1 MLQSKLISEKKNISQ
16 RQEIQ
21 KIPKSYP
28 YLSLSH
34 WDLVLRKKIIFNQ
47 IILIIVEAKYLALD
61 FHEER
66 KRLKSFAFFYAKNAS
81 VKVNEEK
88 TKKNDI
94 DILYKNCYTLYSSIN
109 QENNLS
115 EFSEENKNTFNNL
128 LMPNN
133 FNEYENMKE
142 ELSNWKKQIENLE
155 NRLNKLKSK
164 IQLEGENI
172 QIFFDIFDLIK
183 SIINNQE
190 EKIKE
195 MQMSKKNEELKIESL
210 SDIAN
215 LLKGSNNMISRENK
229 NATIIADKSNINYNK
244 VNSNISKLMKKVIE
258 QFNKQIISVGD
269 VNITKSKII
278 KEDNNILNNNE
289 ENNMEIEEDEMTLMI
304 NKGLNPAK
312 LLLNIQEEMS
322 QDVLIKNIKAFLD
335 IDNCYLLPM
344 YNYNKLLNSKIDL
357 NSVNYDPANAFFK
370 VFPFIENDE
379 KKFSAKKLLTGLE
392 QPSNNIN
399 KKKNNEIFE
408 KTARYEHFTPLQK
421 LIILYGI
428 FASGNNPSLV
438 NCILNMY
445 SPTHCVMYNNDEM
458 NYICSKICEEVGIE
472 YEQNFINIK
481 DDEIFNYN
489 KNEKF
494 FLNNSQKID
503 IESSLFMTEFHDF
516 KYNDTIREIYKIKED
531 KKGEE
536 YAKIFHEIK
545 NKDQF
550 KLNSEFNIKNK
561 NISLQKSINLIK
573 ILTNNSYIKNSE
585 IKKKFL
591 SEILLYLKSFCKKIK
606 QFQENN
612 KSKYNYFTG
621 EKFLENKRK
630 INDMDYPEII
640 QNKKKKLDKNMVL
653 NMLKENKNKI
663 KYNCKSYSIKEIK
676 KEIIKK
682 DENNDEIS
690 VKYRILNVINSYTQD
705 NIKKEWEKN
714 RKEWYQNNQRFNPIY
729 RINERANDERLAR
742 GYVGPVGVGDS
753 TTINSIRINNGG
765 GDNNINNNNIGR
777 NDGDGRGGGNNVN
790 RNDNQDMFTNA
801 RTVHTNQ

>member
-1 MLQSKLISEKKNISQ
+1 
-16 RQEIQ
+16 
-21 KIPKSYP
+21 
-28 YLSLSH
+28 
-34 WDLVLRKKIIFNQ
+34 
-47 IILIIVEAKYLALD
+47 
-61 FHEER
+61 
-66 KRLKSFAFFYAKNAS
+66 
-81 VKVNEEK
+81 
-88 TKKNDI
+88 
-94 DILYKNCYTLYSSIN
+94 
-109 QENNLS
+109 
-115 EFSEENKNTFNNL
+115 
-128 LMPNN
+128 MPNN

-164 IQLEGENI
+164 IHLEGENI

-215 LLKGSNNMISRENK
+215 LLKGTNNMISRENK

-244 VNSNISKLMKKVIE
+244 VNNNISKLMKKVIE

-269 VNITKSKII
+269 VNITKSKLI
-278 KEDNNILNNNE
+278 KQNNVSNNKE
-289 ENNMEIEEDEMTLMI
+289 ENINNMDIEEEEEEMALMV

-357 NSVNYDPANAFFK
+357 NSVNYDPSNAFFK
-370 VFPFIENDE
+370 VFPFVENDE
-379 KKFSAKKLLTGLE
+379 KKFSAKKLITGLE
-392 QPSNNIN
+392 QTNNNMN

-458 NYICSKICEEVGIE
+458 NYICNKICEEVGIE
-472 YEQNFINIK
+472 YEQNFTNIK
-481 DDEIFNYN
+481 DDEIFNFN

-494 FLNNSQKID
+494 FLNNSQKLD

-591 SEILLYLKSFCKKIK
+591 NEILLYLKSFCKKIK
-606 QFQENN
+606 QFQDNN

-630 INDMDYPEII
+630 INDMNYPEII
-640 QNKKKKLDKNMVL
+640 QNKKKKLDKNTVL
-653 NMLKENKNKI
+653 NLLKENKNKI

-682 DENNDEIS
+682 EENNEEIS

-729 RINERANDERLAR
+729 KVNERINEERVR
-742 GYVGPVGVGDS
+742 NNFNTNNNYDS
-753 TTINSIRINNGG
+753 TTINSNRNNNGS
-765 GDNNINNNNIGR
+765 GDNNNNNNGR
-777 NDGDGRGGGNNVN
+777 NDGDGRGGGININ
-790 RNDNQDMFTNA
+790 RNENQDMFSSV
-801 RTVHTNQ
+801 RGVHSNQ

>member
-1 MLQSKLISEKKNISQ
+1 
-16 RQEIQ
+16 
-21 KIPKSYP
+21 
-28 YLSLSH
+28 
-34 WDLVLRKKIIFNQ
+34 
-47 IILIIVEAKYLALD
+47 
-61 FHEER
+61 
-66 KRLKSFAFFYAKNAS
+66 
-81 VKVNEEK
+81 
-88 TKKNDI
+88 
-94 DILYKNCYTLYSSIN
+94 
-109 QENNLS
+109 
-115 EFSEENKNTFNNL
+115 
-128 LMPNN
+128 MPNN

-164 IQLEGENI
+164 IHLEGENI

-215 LLKGSNNMISRENK
+215 LLKGTNNMISRENK

-244 VNSNISKLMKKVIE
+244 VNNNISKLMKKVIE

-269 VNITKSKII
+269 VNITKSKLI
-278 KEDNNILNNNE
+278 KQNNVSNNKE
-289 ENNMEIEEDEMTLMI
+289 ENINNMDIEEEEEEMALMV

-357 NSVNYDPANAFFK
+357 NSVNYDPSNAFFK
-370 VFPFIENDE
+370 VFPFVENDE
-379 KKFSAKKLLTGLE
+379 KKFSAKKLITGLE
-392 QPSNNIN
+392 QTNNNMN

-458 NYICSKICEEVGIE
+458 NYICNKICEEVGIE
-472 YEQNFINIK
+472 YEQNFTNIK
-481 DDEIFNYN
+481 DDEIFNFN

-494 FLNNSQKID
+494 FLNNSQKLD

-591 SEILLYLKSFCKKIK
+591 NEILLYLKSFCKKIK
-606 QFQENN
+606 QFQDNN

-630 INDMDYPEII
+630 INDMNYPEII
-640 QNKKKKLDKNMVL
+640 QNKKKKLDKNTVL
-653 NMLKENKNKI
+653 NLLKENKNKI

-682 DENNDEIS
+682 EENNEEIS

-729 RINERANDERLAR
+729 KVNERINEERVR
-742 GYVGPVGVGDS
+742 NNFNTNNNYDS
-753 TTINSIRINNGG
+753 TTINSNRNNNGS
-765 GDNNINNNNIGR
+765 GDNNNNNIGR
-777 NDGDGRGGGNNVN
+777 NDGDGRGGGININ
-790 RNDNQDMFTNA
+790 RNENQDMFSSV
-801 RTVHTNQ
+801 RGVHSNQ

>member
-1 MLQSKLISEKKNISQ
+1 M
-16 RQEIQ
+16 
-21 KIPKSYP
+21 
-28 YLSLSH
+28 
-34 WDLVLRKKIIFNQ
+34 
-47 IILIIVEAKYLALD
+47 IIVEAKYLALD

-109 QENNLS
+109 QGNNLS
-115 EFSEENKNTFNNL
+115 EFSEENKNKFNNL
-128 LMPNN
+128 LMLNN
-133 FNEYENMKE
+133 YNEYENMKE

-244 VNSNISKLMKKVIE
+244 VNGNISRLMKKVIE
-258 QFNKQIISVGD
+258 QFNKEIISVGD
-269 VNITKSKII
+269 LEITKSK
-278 KEDNNILNNNE
+278 KTILNNKD
-289 ENNMEIEEDEMTLMI
+289 ENNMEIDNMKSEDEEEMALMV

-312 LLLNIQEEMS
+312 LLLNIEEEMT

-344 YNYNKLLNSKIDL
+344 YNYNKLLNSRIDL
-357 NSVNYDPANAFFK
+357 NSVNYDPSNAFFK
-370 VFPFIENDE
+370 AFPFIENDE
-379 KKFSAKKLLTGLE
+379 KKFSAKKLMLGLE
-392 QPSNNIN
+392 QSNNNIN

-408 KTARYEHFTPLQK
+408 KTARYKHLTPLQK
-421 LIILYGI
+421 LVILYGI

-458 NYICSKICEEVGIE
+458 NYICNNICEEVGIE

-481 DDEIFNYN
+481 DDEIFNFN

-494 FLNNSQKID
+494 FLNNSQKYD
-503 IESSLFMTEFHDF
+503 IESSLFMTEFNDF
-516 KYNDTIREIYKIKED
+516 KYNETIREIYKIKDD

-573 ILTNNSYIKNSE
+573 ILTNNSYIKNPE
-585 IKKKFL
+585 TKKKFL
-591 SEILLYLKSFCKKIK
+591 NEILLYLKSFCKKIK

-612 KSKYNYFTG
+612 RSKYNYFTG

-630 INDMDYPEII
+630 INDMNYQEII
-640 QNKKKKLDKNMVL
+640 ENKKKKLDRNTVL

-663 KYNCKSYSIKEIK
+663 KYTCKSYSIKEIK
-676 KEIIKK
+676 KEIIKNT
-682 DENNDEIS
+682 ENNEEIS
-690 VKYRILNVINSYTQD
+690 VKNRILNVINTYNQN

-729 RINERANDERLAR
+729 KINERNNDERIR
-742 GYVGPVGVGDS
+742 NQYISNNYDNS
-753 TTINSIRINNGG
+753 TTIQSSRNNNGGG
-765 GDNNINNNNIGR
+765 GDNNINNNNNNNNNGR
-777 NDGDGRGGGNNVN
+777 NDGNGRGGGNNGN
-790 RNDNQDMFTNA
+790 RNNENQDLFSNLP
-801 RTVHTNQ
+801 RVHSNQ

>member
-1 MLQSKLISEKKNISQ
+1 
-16 RQEIQ
+16 
-21 KIPKSYP
+21 
-28 YLSLSH
+28 
-34 WDLVLRKKIIFNQ
+34 
-47 IILIIVEAKYLALD
+47 
-61 FHEER
+61 
-66 KRLKSFAFFYAKNAS
+66 
-81 VKVNEEK
+81 
-88 TKKNDI
+88 
-94 DILYKNCYTLYSSIN
+94 
-109 QENNLS
+109 
-115 EFSEENKNTFNNL
+115 
-128 LMPNN
+128 MPNN

-164 IQLEGENI
+164 IHLEGENI

-215 LLKGSNNMISRENK
+215 LLKGTNNMISRENK

-244 VNSNISKLMKKVIE
+244 VNNNISKLMKKVIE

-269 VNITKSKII
+269 VNITKSKLI
-278 KEDNNILNNNE
+278 KQNNVSNNKE
-289 ENNMEIEEDEMTLMI
+289 ENINNMDIEEEEEMALMV

-357 NSVNYDPANAFFK
+357 NSVNYDPSNAFFK
-370 VFPFIENDE
+370 VFPFVENDE
-379 KKFSAKKLLTGLE
+379 KKFSAKKLITGLE
-392 QPSNNIN
+392 QTNNNMN

-458 NYICSKICEEVGIE
+458 NYICNKICEEVGIE
-472 YEQNFINIK
+472 YEQNFTNIK
-481 DDEIFNYN
+481 DDEIFNFN

-494 FLNNSQKID
+494 FLNNSQKLD

-591 SEILLYLKSFCKKIK
+591 NEILLYLKSFCKKIK
-606 QFQENN
+606 QFQDNN

-630 INDMDYPEII
+630 INDMNYPEII
-640 QNKKKKLDKNMVL
+640 QNKKKKLDKNTVL
-653 NMLKENKNKI
+653 NLLKENKNKI

-682 DENNDEIS
+682 EENNEEIS

-729 RINERANDERLAR
+729 KVNERINEERVR
-742 GYVGPVGVGDS
+742 NNFNTNNNYDS
-753 TTINSIRINNGG
+753 TTINSNRNNNGS
-765 GDNNINNNNIGR
+765 GDNNNNNNGR
-777 NDGDGRGGGNNVN
+777 NDGDGRGGGININ
-790 RNDNQDMFTNA
+790 RNENQDMFSSV
-801 RTVHTNQ
+801 RGVHSNQ

>member
-1 MLQSKLISEKKNISQ
+1 
-16 RQEIQ
+16 
-21 KIPKSYP
+21 
-28 YLSLSH
+28 
-34 WDLVLRKKIIFNQ
+34 
-47 IILIIVEAKYLALD
+47 
-61 FHEER
+61 
-66 KRLKSFAFFYAKNAS
+66 
-81 VKVNEEK
+81 
-88 TKKNDI
+88 
-94 DILYKNCYTLYSSIN
+94 
-109 QENNLS
+109 
-115 EFSEENKNTFNNL
+115 
-128 LMPNN
+128 MPNN

-164 IQLEGENI
+164 IHLEGENI

-215 LLKGSNNMISRENK
+215 LLKGTNNMISRENK

-244 VNSNISKLMKKVIE
+244 VNNNISKLMKKVIE

-269 VNITKSKII
+269 VNITKSKLI
-278 KEDNNILNNNE
+278 KQNNVSNNKE
-289 ENNMEIEEDEMTLMI
+289 ENINNMDIEEEEEMALMV

-357 NSVNYDPANAFFK
+357 NSVNYDPSNAFFK
-370 VFPFIENDE
+370 VFPFVENDE
-379 KKFSAKKLLTGLE
+379 KKFSAKKLITGLE
-392 QPSNNIN
+392 QTNNNIN

-458 NYICSKICEEVGIE
+458 NYICNKICEEVGIE
-472 YEQNFINIK
+472 YEQNFTNIK
-481 DDEIFNYN
+481 DDEIFNFN

-494 FLNNSQKID
+494 FLNNSQKLD

-591 SEILLYLKSFCKKIK
+591 NEILLYLKSFCKKIK
-606 QFQENN
+606 QFQDNN

-630 INDMDYPEII
+630 INDMNYPEII
-640 QNKKKKLDKNMVL
+640 QNKKKKLDKNTVL
-653 NMLKENKNKI
+653 NLLKENKNKI

-682 DENNDEIS
+682 EENNEEIS

-729 RINERANDERLAR
+729 KVNERINEERVR
-742 GYVGPVGVGDS
+742 NNFNTNNNYDS
-753 TTINSIRINNGG
+753 TTINSNRNNNGS
-765 GDNNINNNNIGR
+765 GDNNNNNNGR
-777 NDGDGRGGGNNVN
+777 NDGDGRGGGININ
-790 RNDNQDMFTNA
+790 RNENQDMFSSV
-801 RTVHTNQ
+801 RGVHSNQ

>member
-1 MLQSKLISEKKNISQ
+1 
-16 RQEIQ
+16 
-21 KIPKSYP
+21 
-28 YLSLSH
+28 
-34 WDLVLRKKIIFNQ
+34 
-47 IILIIVEAKYLALD
+47 
-61 FHEER
+61 
-66 KRLKSFAFFYAKNAS
+66 
-81 VKVNEEK
+81 
-88 TKKNDI
+88 
-94 DILYKNCYTLYSSIN
+94 
-109 QENNLS
+109 
-115 EFSEENKNTFNNL
+115 
-128 LMPNN
+128 MPNN

-164 IQLEGENI
+164 IHLEGENI

-215 LLKGSNNMISRENK
+215 LLKGTNNMISRENK

-244 VNSNISKLMKKVIE
+244 VNNNISKLMKKVIE

-269 VNITKSKII
+269 VNITKSKLI
-278 KEDNNILNNNE
+278 KQNNVSNNKE
-289 ENNMEIEEDEMTLMI
+289 ENINNMDIEEEEEEMALMV

-357 NSVNYDPANAFFK
+357 NSVNYDPSNAFFK
-370 VFPFIENDE
+370 VFPFVENDE
-379 KKFSAKKLLTGLE
+379 KKFSAKKLITGLE
-392 QPSNNIN
+392 QTNNNIN

-458 NYICSKICEEVGIE
+458 NYICNKICEEVGIE
-472 YEQNFINIK
+472 YEQNFTNIK
-481 DDEIFNYN
+481 DDEIFNFN

-494 FLNNSQKID
+494 FLNNSQKLD

-591 SEILLYLKSFCKKIK
+591 NEILLYLKSFCKKIK
-606 QFQENN
+606 QFQDNN

-630 INDMDYPEII
+630 INDMNYPEII
-640 QNKKKKLDKNMVL
+640 QNKKKKLDKNTVL
-653 NMLKENKNKI
+653 NLLKENKNKI

-682 DENNDEIS
+682 EENNEEIS

-729 RINERANDERLAR
+729 KVNERINEERVR
-742 GYVGPVGVGDS
+742 NNFNTNNNYDS
-753 TTINSIRINNGG
+753 TTINSNRNNNGS
-765 GDNNINNNNIGR
+765 GDNNNNNNGR
-777 NDGDGRGGGNNVN
+777 NDGDGRGGGININ
-790 RNDNQDMFTNA
+790 RNENQDMFSSV
-801 RTVHTNQ
+801 RGVHSNQ

>member
-1 MLQSKLISEKKNISQ
+1 
-16 RQEIQ
+16 
-21 KIPKSYP
+21 
-28 YLSLSH
+28 
-34 WDLVLRKKIIFNQ
+34 
-47 IILIIVEAKYLALD
+47 
-61 FHEER
+61 
-66 KRLKSFAFFYAKNAS
+66 
-81 VKVNEEK
+81 
-88 TKKNDI
+88 
-94 DILYKNCYTLYSSIN
+94 
-109 QENNLS
+109 
-115 EFSEENKNTFNNL
+115 
-128 LMPNN
+128 MPNN

-164 IQLEGENI
+164 IHLEGENI

-215 LLKGSNNMISRENK
+215 LLKGTNNMISRENK

-244 VNSNISKLMKKVIE
+244 VNNNISKLMKKVIE

-269 VNITKSKII
+269 VNITKSKLI
-278 KEDNNILNNNE
+278 KQNNVSNNKE
-289 ENNMEIEEDEMTLMI
+289 ENINNMDIEEEEEMELMV

-357 NSVNYDPANAFFK
+357 NSVNYDPSNAFFK
-370 VFPFIENDE
+370 VFPFVENDE
-379 KKFSAKKLLTGLE
+379 KKFSAKKLITGLE
-392 QPSNNIN
+392 QTNNNMN

-458 NYICSKICEEVGIE
+458 NYICNKICEEVGIE
-472 YEQNFINIK
+472 YEQNFTNIK
-481 DDEIFNYN
+481 DDEIFNFN

-494 FLNNSQKID
+494 FLNNSQKLD

-591 SEILLYLKSFCKKIK
+591 NEILLYLKSFCKKIK
-606 QFQENN
+606 QFQDNN

-630 INDMDYPEII
+630 INDMNYPEII
-640 QNKKKKLDKNMVL
+640 QNKKKKLDKNTVL
-653 NMLKENKNKI
+653 NLLKENKNKI

-682 DENNDEIS
+682 EENNEEIS

-729 RINERANDERLAR
+729 KVNERINEERVR
-742 GYVGPVGVGDS
+742 NNFNTNNNYDS
-753 TTINSIRINNGG
+753 TTINSNRNNNGS
-765 GDNNINNNNIGR
+765 GDNNNNNNGR
-777 NDGDGRGGGNNVN
+777 NDGDGRGGGININ
-790 RNDNQDMFTNA
+790 RNENQDMFSSV
-801 RTVHTNQ
+801 RGVHSNQ

>member
-1 MLQSKLISEKKNISQ
+1 
-16 RQEIQ
+16 
-21 KIPKSYP
+21 
-28 YLSLSH
+28 
-34 WDLVLRKKIIFNQ
+34 
-47 IILIIVEAKYLALD
+47 
-61 FHEER
+61 
-66 KRLKSFAFFYAKNAS
+66 
-81 VKVNEEK
+81 
-88 TKKNDI
+88 
-94 DILYKNCYTLYSSIN
+94 
-109 QENNLS
+109 
-115 EFSEENKNTFNNL
+115 
-128 LMPNN
+128 MPNN

-164 IQLEGENI
+164 IHLEGENI

-215 LLKGSNNMISRENK
+215 LLKGTNNMISRENK

-244 VNSNISKLMKKVIE
+244 VNNNISKLMKKVIE

-269 VNITKSKII
+269 VNITKSKLI
-278 KEDNNILNNNE
+278 KQNNVSNNKE
-289 ENNMEIEEDEMTLMI
+289 ENINNMDIEEEEEEMALMV

-357 NSVNYDPANAFFK
+357 NSVNYDPSNAFFK
-370 VFPFIENDE
+370 VFPFVENDE
-379 KKFSAKKLLTGLE
+379 KKFSAKKLITGLE
-392 QPSNNIN
+392 QTNNNMN

-458 NYICSKICEEVGIE
+458 NYICNKICEEVGIE
-472 YEQNFINIK
+472 YEQNFTNIK
-481 DDEIFNYN
+481 DDEIFNFN

-494 FLNNSQKID
+494 FLNNSQKLD

-591 SEILLYLKSFCKKIK
+591 NEILLYLKSFCKKIK
-606 QFQENN
+606 QFQDNN

-630 INDMDYPEII
+630 INDMNYPEII
-640 QNKKKKLDKNMVL
+640 QNKKKKLDKNTVL
-653 NMLKENKNKI
+653 NLLKENKNKI

-682 DENNDEIS
+682 EENNEEIS

>member
-1 MLQSKLISEKKNISQ
+1 M
-16 RQEIQ
+16 
-21 KIPKSYP
+21 
-28 YLSLSH
+28 
-34 WDLVLRKKIIFNQ
+34 
-47 IILIIVEAKYLALD
+47 D

-244 VNSNISKLMKKVIE
+244 VNTNISKLMKKVIE

-289 ENNMEIEEDEMTLMI
+289 ENNMEIEEDEMALMI

-421 LIILYGI
+421 LIVLYGI

-516 KYNDTIREIYKIKED
+516 KYNDTIRKIYNLKDD

-536 YAKIFHEIK
+536 FSKIFHEIK
-545 NKDQF
+545 NQDQY

-573 ILTNNSYIKNSE
+573 ILTNNPYIKNPE
-585 IKKKFL
+585 AKKKFL
-591 SEILLYLKSFCKKIK
+591 SEILQYLRSFTKKIK
-606 QFQENN
+606 QFQESNI
-612 KSKYNYFTG
+612 SKYNYFTG
-621 EKFLENKRK
+621 EPLLGNKRK
-630 INDMDYPEII
+630 INDMNYPEII
-640 QNKKKKLDKNMVL
+640 QNKKKKLDKDSVL
-653 NMLKENKNKI
+653 NLLRENKNNI
-663 KYNCKSYSIKEIK
+663 KYKCKSYSIKEIK
-676 KEIIKK
+676 KEIIKE
-682 DENNDEIS
+682 DENNRDTS
-690 VKYRILNVINSYTQD
+690 VKNKIINVINLYNPN
-705 NIKKEWEKN
+705 NIKNEWERN
-714 RKEWYQNNQRFNPIY
+714 RKEWYQNNQRFNPIFK
-729 RINERANDERLAR
+729 INDRNNQEDRQRNLTQNF
-742 GYVGPVGVGDS
+742 DS
-753 TTINSIRINNGG
+753 TTYVSRNNDNGDNNNGG
-765 GDNNINNNNIGR
+765 GGPPN
-777 NDGDGRGGGNNVN
+777 GRGGNGGGSGNNSKSN
-790 RNDNQDMFTNA
+790 ENNLFRNIPDIHSNQ
-801 RTVHTNQ
+801 

>member
-1 MLQSKLISEKKNISQ
+1 
-16 RQEIQ
+16 
-21 KIPKSYP
+21 
-28 YLSLSH
+28 
-34 WDLVLRKKIIFNQ
+34 
-47 IILIIVEAKYLALD
+47 
-61 FHEER
+61 
-66 KRLKSFAFFYAKNAS
+66 
-81 VKVNEEK
+81 
-88 TKKNDI
+88 
-94 DILYKNCYTLYSSIN
+94 
-109 QENNLS
+109 
-115 EFSEENKNTFNNL
+115 
-128 LMPNN
+128 
-133 FNEYENMKE
+133 
-142 ELSNWKKQIENLE
+142 
-155 NRLNKLKSK
+155 
-164 IQLEGENI
+164 
-172 QIFFDIFDLIK
+172 
-183 SIINNQE
+183 
-190 EKIKE
+190 
-195 MQMSKKNEELKIESL
+195 
-210 SDIAN
+210 
-215 LLKGSNNMISRENK
+215 
-229 NATIIADKSNINYNK
+229 
-244 VNSNISKLMKKVIE
+244 
-258 QFNKQIISVGD
+258 
-269 VNITKSKII
+269 
-278 KEDNNILNNNE
+278 
-289 ENNMEIEEDEMTLMI
+289 
-304 NKGLNPAK
+304 
-312 LLLNIQEEMS
+312 
-322 QDVLIKNIKAFLD
+322 
-335 IDNCYLLPM
+335 
-344 YNYNKLLNSKIDL
+344 
-357 NSVNYDPANAFFK
+357 
-370 VFPFIENDE
+370 
-379 KKFSAKKLLTGLE
+379 
-392 QPSNNIN
+392 
-399 KKKNNEIFE
+399 
-408 KTARYEHFTPLQK
+408 
-421 LIILYGI
+421 
-428 FASGNNPSLV
+428 
-438 NCILNMY
+438 
-445 SPTHCVMYNNDEM
+445 
-458 NYICSKICEEVGIE
+458 
-472 YEQNFINIK
+472 
-481 DDEIFNYN
+481 
-489 KNEKF
+489 
-494 FLNNSQKID
+494 
-503 IESSLFMTEFHDF
+503 MTEFHDF

-545 NKDQF
+545 NEDQF

-676 KEIIKK
+676 KEIIRK

-753 TTINSIRINNGG
+753 TTINSIRSNNGG

>member
-1 MLQSKLISEKKNISQ
+1 
-16 RQEIQ
+16 
-21 KIPKSYP
+21 
-28 YLSLSH
+28 
-34 WDLVLRKKIIFNQ
+34 
-47 IILIIVEAKYLALD
+47 
-61 FHEER
+61 
-66 KRLKSFAFFYAKNAS
+66 
-81 VKVNEEK
+81 
-88 TKKNDI
+88 
-94 DILYKNCYTLYSSIN
+94 
-109 QENNLS
+109 
-115 EFSEENKNTFNNL
+115 
-128 LMPNN
+128 MPNN

-164 IQLEGENI
+164 IHLEGENI

-215 LLKGSNNMISRENK
+215 LLKGTNNMISRENK

-244 VNSNISKLMKKVIE
+244 VNNNISKLMKKVIE

-269 VNITKSKII
+269 VNITKSKLI
-278 KEDNNILNNNE
+278 KQNNVSNNKE
-289 ENNMEIEEDEMTLMI
+289 ENINNMDIEEEEEEMALMV

-357 NSVNYDPANAFFK
+357 NSVNYDPSNAFFK
-370 VFPFIENDE
+370 VFPFVENDE
-379 KKFSAKKLLTGLE
+379 KKFSAKKLITGLE
-392 QPSNNIN
+392 QTNNNIN

-458 NYICSKICEEVGIE
+458 NYICNKICEEVGIE
-472 YEQNFINIK
+472 YEQNFTNIK
-481 DDEIFNYN
+481 DDEIFNFN

-494 FLNNSQKID
+494 FLNNSQKLD

-591 SEILLYLKSFCKKIK
+591 NEILLYLKSFCKKIK
-606 QFQENN
+606 QFQDNN

-630 INDMDYPEII
+630 INDMNYPEII
-640 QNKKKKLDKNMVL
+640 QNKKKKLDKNTVL
-653 NMLKENKNKI
+653 NLLKENKNKI

-682 DENNDEIS
+682 EENNEEIS

-729 RINERANDERLAR
+729 KVNERISEERVR
-742 GYVGPVGVGDS
+742 NNFNTNNNYDS
-753 TTINSIRINNGG
+753 TTINSNRNNNGS
-765 GDNNINNNNIGR
+765 GDNNNNNNGR
-777 NDGDGRGGGNNVN
+777 NDGDGRGGGININ
-790 RNDNQDMFTNA
+790 RNENQDMFSSV
-801 RTVHTNQ
+801 RGVHSNQ

>member
-1 MLQSKLISEKKNISQ
+1 
-16 RQEIQ
+16 
-21 KIPKSYP
+21 
-28 YLSLSH
+28 
-34 WDLVLRKKIIFNQ
+34 
-47 IILIIVEAKYLALD
+47 
-61 FHEER
+61 
-66 KRLKSFAFFYAKNAS
+66 
-81 VKVNEEK
+81 
-88 TKKNDI
+88 
-94 DILYKNCYTLYSSIN
+94 
-109 QENNLS
+109 
-115 EFSEENKNTFNNL
+115 
-128 LMPNN
+128 MPNN

-164 IQLEGENI
+164 IHLEGENI

-215 LLKGSNNMISRENK
+215 LLKGTNNMISRENK

-244 VNSNISKLMKKVIE
+244 VNNNISKLMKKVIE

-269 VNITKSKII
+269 VNITKSKLI
-278 KEDNNILNNNE
+278 KQNNVSNNKE
-289 ENNMEIEEDEMTLMI
+289 ENINNMDIEEEEEMELMV

-357 NSVNYDPANAFFK
+357 NSVNYDPSNAFFK
-370 VFPFIENDE
+370 VFPFVENDE
-379 KKFSAKKLLTGLE
+379 KKFSAKKLITGLE
-392 QPSNNIN
+392 QTNNNIN

-458 NYICSKICEEVGIE
+458 NYICNKICEEVGIE
-472 YEQNFINIK
+472 YEQNFTNIK
-481 DDEIFNYN
+481 DDEIFNFN

-494 FLNNSQKID
+494 FLNNSQKLD

-591 SEILLYLKSFCKKIK
+591 NEILLYLKSFCKKIK
-606 QFQENN
+606 QFQDNN

-630 INDMDYPEII
+630 INDMNYPEII
-640 QNKKKKLDKNMVL
+640 QNKKKKLDKNTVL

-676 KEIIKK
+676 KEIITKE
-682 DENNDEIS
+682 ENNEEIS

-729 RINERANDERLAR
+729 KVNERISEERVR
-742 GYVGPVGVGDS
+742 NNYNTNNNYDS
-753 TTINSIRINNGG
+753 TTINSNRNNNGG
-765 GDNNINNNNIGR
+765 GDNNNNNNNGR
-777 NDGDGRGGGNNVN
+777 NDGDGRGGGVNLN
-790 RNDNQDMFTNA
+790 RNENQDMFSSV
-801 RTVHTNQ
+801 RGVHSNQ

>member
-1 MLQSKLISEKKNISQ
+1 
-16 RQEIQ
+16 
-21 KIPKSYP
+21 
-28 YLSLSH
+28 
-34 WDLVLRKKIIFNQ
+34 
-47 IILIIVEAKYLALD
+47 
-61 FHEER
+61 
-66 KRLKSFAFFYAKNAS
+66 
-81 VKVNEEK
+81 
-88 TKKNDI
+88 
-94 DILYKNCYTLYSSIN
+94 
-109 QENNLS
+109 
-115 EFSEENKNTFNNL
+115 
-128 LMPNN
+128 MPNN

-164 IQLEGENI
+164 IHLEGENI

-215 LLKGSNNMISRENK
+215 LLKGTNNMISRENK

-244 VNSNISKLMKKVIE
+244 VNNNISKLMKKVIE

-269 VNITKSKII
+269 VNITKSKLI
-278 KEDNNILNNNE
+278 KQNNVSNNKE
-289 ENNMEIEEDEMTLMI
+289 ENINNMDIEEEEEEMALMV

-357 NSVNYDPANAFFK
+357 NSVNYDPSNAFFK
-370 VFPFIENDE
+370 VFPFVENDE
-379 KKFSAKKLLTGLE
+379 KKFSAKKLITGLE
-392 QPSNNIN
+392 QTNNNMN

-458 NYICSKICEEVGIE
+458 NYICNKICEEVGIE
-472 YEQNFINIK
+472 YEQNFTNIK
-481 DDEIFNYN
+481 DDEIFNFN

-494 FLNNSQKID
+494 FLNNSQKLD

-536 YAKIFHEIK
+536 YAKI
-545 NKDQF
+545 
-550 KLNSEFNIKNK
+550 
-561 NISLQKSINLIK
+561 
-573 ILTNNSYIKNSE
+573 
-585 IKKKFL
+585 
-591 SEILLYLKSFCKKIK
+591 
-606 QFQENN
+606 
-612 KSKYNYFTG
+612 
-621 EKFLENKRK
+621 
-630 INDMDYPEII
+630 M
-640 QNKKKKLDKNMVL
+640 
-653 NMLKENKNKI
+653 
-663 KYNCKSYSIKEIK
+663 
-676 KEIIKK
+676 
-682 DENNDEIS
+682 
-690 VKYRILNVINSYTQD
+690 
-705 NIKKEWEKN
+705 
-714 RKEWYQNNQRFNPIY
+714 
-729 RINERANDERLAR
+729 
-742 GYVGPVGVGDS
+742 
-753 TTINSIRINNGG
+753 
-765 GDNNINNNNIGR
+765 
-777 NDGDGRGGGNNVN
+777 
-790 RNDNQDMFTNA
+790 
-801 RTVHTNQ
+801 